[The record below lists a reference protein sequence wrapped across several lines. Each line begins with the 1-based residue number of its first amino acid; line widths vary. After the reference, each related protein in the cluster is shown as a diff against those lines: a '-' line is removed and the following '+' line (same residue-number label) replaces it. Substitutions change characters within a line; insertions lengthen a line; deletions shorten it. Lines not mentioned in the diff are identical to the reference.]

1 MEAKHKGMID
11 MYFVESLKGEV
22 LAESQ
27 IETVDKQIL

>member
-1 MEAKHKGMID
+1 MID

-22 LAESQ
+22 LADSH